1 MIRETIVSTLNAD
14 GSTHL
19 SPLGVHVENEESLK
33 LLPFRPSRT
42 LDNLSRDTA
51 ARAVINYT
59 DDVRVFAGCLTR
71 QGDWPLSDCAHGGVK
86 RLRDALA
93 HAEVRVV
100 ATDDDEVRPSFTCVV
115 EHRETHRPFLGFN
128 RAQAAVI
135 ELAILVS
142 RLRFLPME
150 TVLEEMER
158 LRVAHEKTAGERE
171 RVAWRWLSD
180 KISAHRENHANHQ

>member
-1 MIRETIVSTLNAD
+1 MLIRETIVSTLNAD

-19 SPLGVHVENEESLK
+19 SPLGVHVENEKSLK

-42 LDNLSRDTA
+42 LDNLSREPGA
-51 ARAVINYT
+51 HAVINYT

-71 QGDWPLSDCAHGGVK
+71 QGDWPLSDCAHSGVK

-93 HAEVRVV
+93 HDEVRVA
-100 ATDDDEVRPSFTCVV
+100 ATDDDEVRPAFTCTV
-115 EHRETHRPFLGFN
+115 ENRETHRPFLGFN

-142 RLRFLPME
+142 RLHMLPME
-150 TVLEEMER
+150 QILDETER
-158 LRVAHEKTAGERE
+158 LRIAYDKTAGERE
-171 RVAWRWLSD
+171 RIAWQWLSD
-180 KISAHRENHANHQ
+180 KITAHRKSNASK